1 MCWQELKGGL
11 KDYGETFN
19 YFLMVAWMAFLVL
32 DWDLISELDFNTAL
46 LLMWVI
52 PQAFE
57 NIHTF
62 SVDICAIIWMKKIY

>member
-1 MCWQELKGGL
+1 MYRQGLKGGL
-11 KDYGETFN
+11 KDYGERFN
-19 YFLMVAWMAFLVL
+19 YFLVVAEMVFLAL
-32 DWDLISELDFNTAL
+32 HWDLISELDFNTVL

-62 SVDICAIIWMKKIY
+62 SVDICAVTWMKKIY